1 MAAAT
6 QHTDPGYPRPGYGS
20 TGALAHLAEPSGT
33 DGRYPRPLP
42 LLPAE
47 HAKVPHQDHPN
58 GASEPVS
65 RPLLVL
71 QQPHPSAVSPLAA
84 VPPAALAPGIPP
96 PPAHEVPHLHIHQQ
110 TTNKGIS
117 VYTSKAGALV
127 YQQHKNKSQKQEHF
141 TYLDDRMPPQ
151 EAAPCRGPSGSPLP
165 HMGIG
170 G

>member
-1 MAAAT
+1 MT
-6 QHTDPGYPRPGYGS
+6 
-20 TGALAHLAEPSGT
+20 L
-33 DGRYPRPLP
+33 
-42 LLPAE
+42 
-47 HAKVPHQDHPN
+47 HQDHPN

-65 RPLLVL
+65 QPLLVL

-117 VYTSKAGALV
+117 VYTSKACALV